1 MRIVLA
7 TSTARLPLGGVS
19 GVHFWLSEALRRK
32 GHDVADVYGD
42 TYGHHVTRFQIT
54 SLYMP
59 ALITLFARTRRADI
73 VDVHSADGWLLPRRG
88 LVARSHGLE
97 HAHWR
102 LIREASTFSR
112 RFRWYMDSY
121 RLPAARRTFQRAGA
135 IVSPSSSDAAS
146 FALAKL
152 DHQPPIEVIPHGLS
166 PEWLESPGRVRRNAG
181 PLRLL
186 FVGDWSYTKGA
197 DRLPDLMASLGLC
210 GMQAELTAVT
220 ADLPQTVAESL
231 RGQATALTVVRP
243 TSSTGLEL
251 LMRSH
256 DVLLVPSRFEAF
268 GRVVTEAMAVGL
280 MVVATPTGC
289 ASDLIRDG
297 DNGVL
302 VNFDHSMVAAQRIV
316 AAATAIDSI
325 GKLARESVVHLTW
338 DWVATRTI
346 AVYERLLDSPG

>member
-1 MRIVLA
+1 MR
-7 TSTARLPLGGVS
+7 G
-19 GVHFWLSEALRRK
+19 K
-32 GHDVADVYGD
+32 GHDVIDVYGD
-42 TYGHHVTRFQIT
+42 TYARYISRFQLT
-54 SLYMP
+54 GLYMP
-59 ALITLFARTRRADI
+59 ALIAVLAQARRPDI

-102 LIREASTFSR
+102 TIRDASKFSR

-121 RLPAARRTFQRAGA
+121 RLPAARRAFQRAGA
-135 IVSPSSSDAAS
+135 IISPSSSDAAS

-152 DHQPPIEVIPHGLS
+152 DPQPPIEVIPHGLG
-166 PEWLESPGRVRRNAG
+166 PEWLASPGRGRRNGA

-197 DRLPDLMASLGLC
+197 DRLPDLMASLRLC
-210 GMQAELTAVT
+210 GIQAELTAVT
-220 ADLPQTVAESL
+220 SNAPRALSEPAAAP
-231 RGQATALTVVRP
+231 ATPITVVRP
-243 TSSTGLEL
+243 TSSMELEQ

-256 DVLLVPSRFEAF
+256 DVLVVPSRFEAF

-289 ASDLIRDG
+289 APDLIRDG

-302 VNFDHSMVAAQRIV
+302 ADFDDSMAAAQKIT
-316 AAATAIDSI
+316 AATSRIDSI
-325 GKLARESVVHLTW
+325 GKLARESVGHLSW
-338 DWVATRTI
+338 DWVAARTI
-346 AVYERLLDSPG
+346 GVYEWLLASK